1 MRRWRAAGAV
11 AVLTLLLGLLPTP
24 PSRAETN
31 PAFERPTDD
40 FLQVYIDWVCLT
52 AGEPYNEPYGERVN
66 YTWEAV
72 GRMVGGAWSAANTF
86 VFEYANGSTQVPN
99 AWHDSI
105 EISYELLHYQLRG
118 KAFMDYSTWDLDL
131 RYQGERFPPLRKV
144 TLWVRGF
151 LDPELRQ
158 WNQASAVVYTAEE
171 GWICRSLNPP
181 PAGPSSRLIFSV
193 LGLFVGTPAAVIAAV
208 RWAGGTRPSL
218 WRRTGP
224 PKLPASPPRH

>member
-118 KAFMDYSTWDLDL
+118 KAFMDYSTCDLEEVIC
-131 RYQGERFPPLRKV
+131 G
-144 TLWVRGF
+144 TLEGRIGLGPRRRRW
-151 LDPELRQ
+151 EK
-158 WNQASAVVYTAEE
+158 AEQE
-171 GWICRSLNPP
+171 GQDRDRP
-181 PAGPSSRLIFSV
+181 
-193 LGLFVGTPAAVIAAV
+193 
-208 RWAGGTRPSL
+208 GG
-218 WRRTGP
+218 
-224 PKLPASPPRH
+224 SPPSHRPAPLAPLGTLGYLVVRATSSLPRRRSGG